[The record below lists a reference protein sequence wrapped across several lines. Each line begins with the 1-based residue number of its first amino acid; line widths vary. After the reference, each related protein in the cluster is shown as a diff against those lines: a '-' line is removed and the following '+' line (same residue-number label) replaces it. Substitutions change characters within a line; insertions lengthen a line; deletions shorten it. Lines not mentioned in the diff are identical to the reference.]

1 MNIKLVIADE
11 TKWVAY
17 GQARVLCCYGYN
29 NNASDD
35 RYIQFHAKPAA
46 LLANGDVPAVASLY
60 APANAPFKWEWD
72 KGIPLSELTIAV
84 SSTQTTYTALTNTGL
99 DMTVEVETDFPV
111 SSTTTLVG
119 DLTTGVNSRAVW
131 SEASGSSTRKRLLQI
146 RVKNNAV
153 GTIAVFVSAQ
163 DSTAPADSTMFGPF
177 LVATTETEIITFGRN
192 GVRPFQKLANGTE
205 KHGCTIYYSEDTAA
219 PYSFPAGTD
228 MNALGIYDV

>member
-29 NNASDD
+29 NNATDD

-99 DMTVEVETDFPV
+99 DMTVEVETDFSV

-119 DLTTGVNSRAVW
+119 DLTSADKSSRQIWA
-131 SEASGSSTRKRLLQI
+131 SASGPKRLLRFDVVNPDVVDVYARI
-146 RVKNNAV
+146 
-153 GTIAVFVSAQ
+153 SAS
-163 DSTAPADSTMFGPF
+163 DSKLTGDTSNLPLKVAASSTKSFF
-177 LVATTETEIITFGRN
+177 FGRH
-192 GVRPFQKLANGTE
+192 GIVPFREDADGTE
-205 KHGCTIYYSEDTAA
+205 HKGCSIFILASTDPS
-219 PYSFPAGTD
+219 AGLIPVPNTSI
-228 MNALGIYDV
+228 MAIYDN